1 MNRRNARTTSR
12 FQVESLEGRNAPSHF
27 AAHAIVA
34 HAVTSSVST
43 TRHQEI
49 QSLDRNEHSARDASH
64 DTSNDSS
71 NDSTTD
77 PSRDTSSKS

>member
-1 MNRRNARTTSR
+1 MTRRNARNTNR
-12 FQVESLEGRNAPSHF
+12 FQLESLEGRNAPSHF

-34 HAVTSSVST
+34 HAVTSGAGS
-43 TRHQEI
+43 TRHQEV
-49 QSLDRNEHSARDASH
+49 QSFDRNEHSARDASR

-77 PSRDTSSKS
+77 PSRDTSSRS